1 MKHMRGG
8 EETTMKIATLALA
21 TFMAFTSG
29 TAALAQGDFYR
40 GKQLKIVVGSEAGG
54 GFSMYSLLLSAH
66 LGKHIPGNPAV
77 SIEHRPGAG
86 GVNAID
92 YLANAAPK
100 DGTVIAVAMP
110 NFFVTPFVEPSAA
123 KFNPAQFHFL
133 GRMSDFGRV
142 LVSWHTTGVKTIDD
156 LKAKE
161 TFTGASSRRSTTSI
175 QPILINEILGA
186 RMKVITGYIGSG
198 PTAVALEK
206 GEVQVTTIAYS
217 TLVSL
222 HPDWLR
228 DKKVNMIAGL
238 DFTDVPGVA
247 KIRDMIDDPQK
258 KAMWDFVALA
268 SEFGTSFVAA
278 PGVPEERLR
287 ILRQAFDATMRSGE
301 MVADA
306 KKRHLEINPKPGE
319 ELDKLFVTSGSPTPE
334 TIKYVARVMGVGN

>member
-1 MKHMRGG
+1 
-8 EETTMKIATLALA
+8 MKIGTLALA

-29 TAALAQGDFYR
+29 TAALAQSDFYR

-54 GFSMYSLLLSAH
+54 GFSSYSLLLSAH

-77 SIEHRPGAG
+77 SIEHRPGSG

-110 NFFVTPFVEPSAA
+110 NFFVTPFVEPSAV
-123 KFNPAQFHFL
+123 KFNPAQFRFL

-142 LVSWHTTGVKTIDD
+142 LVSWHATGMKTIDD

-161 TFTGASSRRSTTSI
+161 TFTGASARRSTTSI
-175 QPILINEILGA
+175 QPILLNEILGT
-186 RMKVITGYIGSG
+186 RMKVITGFMGSG
-198 PTAVALEK
+198 PTAVALER

-228 DKKVNMIAGL
+228 DKKVNIIVGL

-247 KIRDMIDDPQK
+247 KVRDMIDDPQK
-258 KAMWDFVALA
+258 KAMWDFVALG
-268 SEFGTSFVAA
+268 SEFGTSFLVA
-278 PGVPEERLR
+278 PDVPEERLR

-301 MVADA
+301 MIAEA
-306 KKRHLEINPKPGE
+306 KRRNLDIKPKSGE
-319 ELDKLFVTSGSPTPE
+319 ELDKLFAASGSPTPE
-334 TIKYVARVMGVGN
+334 TIKHVARIMGVDN

>member
-1 MKHMRGG
+1 M
-8 EETTMKIATLALA
+8 TVKIGALALA
-21 TFMAFTSG
+21 TLMAFISG

-54 GFSMYSLLLSAH
+54 GFSMYSLLLSSH

-92 YLANAAPK
+92 HLANAAPK

-110 NFFVTPFVEPSAA
+110 NYFVTPFVEPSAA
-123 KFNPAQFHFL
+123 RFNPAQFHFL

-161 TFTGASSRRSTTSI
+161 TFAGASSRRSTTSI
-175 QPILINEILGA
+175 QPILINEFLGA
-186 RMKVITGYIGSG
+186 KMKVITGYIGSG

-268 SEFGTSFVAA
+268 SEFGTSFVTA

-287 ILRQAFDATMRSGE
+287 ILRRAFDATMRSDE

-306 KKRHLEINPKPGE
+306 RKRHLDINPKSGE
-319 ELDKLFVTSGSPTPE
+319 ELDKLFATSGSPTPE
-334 TIKYVARVMGVGN
+334 TIKHVARIMGVGN

>member
-1 MKHMRGG
+1 
-8 EETTMKIATLALA
+8 MKIGILALA
-21 TFMAFTSG
+21 AVATFMSG
-29 TAALAQGDFYR
+29 TAARAQSDFYR

-54 GFSMYSLLLSAH
+54 GFSLYSLLLSSH
-66 LGKHIPGNPAV
+66 LGKNIPGNPAV
-77 SIEHRPGAG
+77 SIEHRPGSG

-123 KFNPAQFHFL
+123 KFNPAQFRFL

-142 LVSWHTTGVKTIDD
+142 LVSWHATGVKTIDD

-161 TFTGASSRRSTTSI
+161 TFAGASARRSTTSI
-175 QPILINEILGA
+175 QPILINEILGT
-186 RMKVITGYIGSG
+186 RMKVITGFMGSG

-228 DKKVNMIAGL
+228 EKKVNIIAGL
-238 DFTDVPGVA
+238 DSTDIPGVA
-247 KIRDMIDDPQK
+247 KVRDMIDDPQK

-287 ILRQAFDATMRSGE
+287 FLRQAFEATMRSDE

-306 KKRHLEINPKPGE
+306 KKRHLDINPKSGE
-319 ELDKLFVTSGSPTPE
+319 ELDKLFAASGSPTPE
-334 TIKYVARVMGVGN
+334 TIKHVARIMGVGN